1 MISIER
7 FLNYVGIFYLFYLLF
22 YSIYLFSSVIAG
34 GIQLH
39 QKKRMMRMRNEL
51 KHDYYLPVSILIPAY
66 NEEVTIVDSLH
77 SMLKQK
83 YKHYEIIVIDDGSTD
98 DTVKVLVEA
107 LQMWKIN
114 RPIHKQVPCKEEEVI
129 YETYQQNIHITVI
142 KKSNGGKGDA
152 LNMGINASEF
162 PYFVCVDADSML
174 QEDSL
179 EKAMQPIMEG
189 NHVVAVAGLIR
200 IAQGVEI
207 KDGKVEQYQLPN
219 NLTLCM
225 QIMEYDRSFLASRIL
240 MNAYNGNLIISGAFG
255 LFKKDVVI
263 HAGGYDTDTLGEDME
278 LAVKLHVFCRNNQIP
293 YEIRSEASAVCW
305 SQGPST
311 LHDLAK
317 QRRRWHLGL
326 FQCMYKYRQIFA
338 NLRFG
343 KVSFLSYMYYLFYE
357 LLSPVIELFGIFT
370 IVLAIYTNFINV
382 DFMIFFFLLY
392 TLYGAILTLTA
403 FFQRIYTHQLKIRV
417 LDVGKALLACILEN
431 VFFRFFLSFVRMTAF
446 IGYHRKKREWGE
458 ITREKHN

>member
-1 MISIER
+1 MIAVEH
-7 FLNYVGIFYLFYLLF
+7 FLDYVGIFYLLYLLF
-22 YSIYLFSSVIAG
+22 YSIYLFSSIIAG
-34 GIQLH
+34 GVQLH
-39 QKKRMMRMRNEL
+39 RKNRMMRIRNEL
-51 KHDYYLPVSILIPAY
+51 KHDYYLPVSIIVPAY
-66 NEEVTIVDSLH
+66 NEEVTIVDAII
-77 SMLKQK
+77 SMLKLK
-83 YKHYEIIVIDDGSTD
+83 YKNYEIIIVDDGSKD
-98 DTVKVLVEA
+98 DTTKVLVEA
-107 LQMWKIN
+107 FSMWQIN
-114 RPIHKQVPCKEEEVI
+114 RPIHKQVPCTNEEEI
-129 YETYQQNIHITVI
+129 YETYQNHVHITLI
-142 KKSNGGKGDA
+142 RKANGGKGDA
-152 LNMGINASEF
+152 LNMGINASEY

-200 IAQGVEI
+200 IAQCVSMKE
-207 KDGKVEQYQLPN
+207 GKVEQYRLPN
-219 NLTLCM
+219 NLILCM
-225 QIMEYDRSFLASRIL
+225 QVMEYDRSFLASRIL
-240 MNAYNGNLIISGAFG
+240 MNSYNGNLIISGAFG
-255 LFKKDVVI
+255 LFKKDIVI
-263 HAGGYDTDTLGEDME
+263 HAGGYDRDTLGEDME

-293 YEIRSEASAVCW
+293 YDIRYEPGAICW

-326 FQCMYKYRQIFA
+326 FQCMSKYHQIFA

-343 KVSFLSYMYYLFYE
+343 KLSFLSYMYYLFYE
-357 LLSPVIELFGIFT
+357 LLSPVIEIFGIFT

-403 FFQRIYTHQLKIRV
+403 FFQRIYTHHLKIRV
-417 LDVGKALLACILEN
+417 IDVIKAIISCVLEN

-446 IGYHRKKREWGE
+446 IGYKRKKRVWGE
-458 ITREKHN
+458 ITREKQS